1 MAASTAYKH
10 LLVFGDQSVG
20 KLTAIQAL
28 VHSSKCDPAARR
40 FLQEAIDVIQLE
52 FNQLVPEEHGW
63 HKTLDSLL
71 GLAAEYDA
79 SNDDNIIVSTAL
91 ACAGRLGQLIW

>member
-10 LLVFGDQSVG
+10 LLVFGDQSVE

-28 VHSSKCDPAARR
+28 VHSSKSDPAARR

-52 FNQLVPEEHGW
+52 FSRLGSEEHGW

-71 GLAAEYDA
+71 GLAEEYDA

-91 ACAGRLGQLIW
+91 ACSGRLGQLIW

>member
-10 LLVFGDQSVG
+10 LLIFGDQSVE
-20 KLTAIQAL
+20 KLTAIQSL
-28 VHSSKCDPAARR
+28 VQSSKSDPAARR

-52 FNQLVPEEHGW
+52 FNRLGPKEHGW

-71 GLAAEYDA
+71 GLAEEHDA
-79 SNDDNIIVSTAL
+79 SKDDNIVVSTAL

>member
-1 MAASTAYKH
+1 MAASTPSKH
-10 LLVFGDQSVG
+10 LLIFGDQSVE

-28 VHSSKCDPAARR
+28 VHSSKSDPAARR

-52 FNQLVPEEHGW
+52 FSRLGSGEHGW
-63 HKTLDSLL
+63 HRALDSLL
-71 GLAAEYDA
+71 GLAEEYDV
-79 SNDDNIIVSTAL
+79 SNNDNIIVSTAL